1 MHRTTRHSL
10 PTVTAAPR
18 RGRLLYVVLLGLAWL
33 QLAYA
38 SHQFEHAAGELTD
51 SCAVCSNFERLEH
64 SVAPAADAGHLCQA
78 HPVFL
83 PTTERSLHVRCER
96 HYSSRAPPVV

>member
-10 PTVTAAPR
+10 PIETVAPR

-38 SHQFEHAAGELTD
+38 SHQFEHTAADLSD
-51 SCAVCSNFERLEH
+51 SCAVCSNFERLEY
-64 SVAPAADAGHLCQA
+64 SVVPAVVAALLPQA
-78 HPVFL
+78 HPVF
-83 PTTERSLHVRCER
+83 PPAPVGSLHTRSER
-96 HYSSRAPPVV
+96 HYAARAPPVV

>member
-1 MHRTTRHSL
+1 MYRTTPYSL

-38 SHQFEHAAGELTD
+38 SHQFEHAAGELAD

-64 SVAPAADAGHLCQA
+64 SVAPAIDAAQLPQA
-78 HPVFL
+78 HPVFASA
-83 PTTERSLHVRCER
+83 PVCSLHTRFER

>member
-1 MHRTTRHSL
+1 MHRTTADSL

-18 RGRLLYVVLLGLAWL
+18 GRLLYVVLLALAWL

-38 SHQFEHAAGELTD
+38 SHQFEHAAGVPAD

-64 SVAPAADAGHLCQA
+64 SVAPAVHAAGLPKPTPLFTPAAARPLDAR
-78 HPVFL
+78 F
-83 PTTERSLHVRCER
+83 ERR
-96 HYSSRAPPVV
+96 YFSRAPPVV

>member
-1 MHRTTRHSL
+1 MHRTTPHRL
-10 PTVTAAPR
+10 PTVSAAPR

-38 SHQFEHAAGELTD
+38 SHQFEHAAGDFQD

-64 SVAPAADAGHLCQA
+64 SVAPAADAAPLPQG

-83 PTTERSLHVRCER
+83 PAPVRSLHARFER